1 MLEFS
6 TKWDLL
12 EHLGKD
18 RKDVRYVDRLMLK
31 WVVEKK
37 EWKYIL
43 HDPKQEEIAR
53 QQEEIERLKK
63 VIDKLEMDNESLEIL
78 IRDLEEQKDK
88 WEEQKEKKS
97 EKVDDKISSSSTS
110 SSINSEKSDL
120 EFAIEEYDRI
130 SSVLVSSMKKCYNI
144 FIQMKKIDPNQES
157 FEVFYK
163 WMTWESLNH

>member
-43 HDPKQEEIAR
+43 HDPQQEEIAR

-78 IRDLEEQKDK
+78 IRDLEEQK
-88 WEEQKEKKS
+88 EKKS
-97 EKVDDKISSSSTS
+97 EKGDDKISSSSTS
-110 SSINSEKSDL
+110 SEKSDL

>member
-43 HDPKQEEIAR
+43 HDP
-53 QQEEIERLKK
+53 QQEEIERLK
-63 VIDKLEMDNESLEIL
+63 VIIDKLEMDNESLEIL
-78 IRDLEEQKDK
+78 IRDLEE
-88 WEEQKEKKS
+88 KEKKS
-97 EKVDDKISSSSTS
+97 EKKDDKISS

-144 FIQMKKIDPNQES
+144 FIQRKMIDPNQES

>member
-6 TKWDLL
+6 TKGDLL

-43 HDPKQEEIAR
+43 HDP

-78 IRDLEEQKDK
+78 IRDLEEKK
-88 WEEQKEKKS
+88 KEKKS
-97 EKVDDKISSSSTS
+97 EKKDDKISS

-144 FIQMKKIDPNQES
+144 FIQRKMIDPNQES

>member
-18 RKDVRYVDRLMLK
+18 RKDVRSVDRLMLK

-43 HDPKQEEIAR
+43 HDPKQEEITR
-53 QQEEIERLKK
+53 QQEEIERLKG

-78 IRDLEEQKDK
+78 IRDLEEQK
-88 WEEQKEKKS
+88 EKKS
-97 EKVDDKISSSSTS
+97 EKGDDKISSSSTS
-110 SSINSEKSDL
+110 SEKSDL

>member
-43 HDPKQEEIAR
+43 HDPDKEEIASLR
-53 QQEEIERLKK
+53 VEIDRLKGI
-63 VIDKLEMDNESLEIL
+63 IDKLEMDNESLEIL
-78 IRDLEEQKDK
+78 IRDLEE
-88 WEEQKEKKS
+88 KEKKS
-97 EKVDDKISSSSTS
+97 EKGDDKISSSSTS
-110 SSINSEKSDL
+110 SEKSDL

>member
-1 MLEFS
+1 MFK
-6 TKWDLL
+6 TKKELL
-12 EHLGKD
+12 EHLWKKGNDNKL
-18 RKDVRYVDRLMLK
+18 VDRLMIKGL
-31 WVVEKK
+31 VEKVDG
-37 EWKYIL
+37 WYIL
-43 HDPKQEEIAR
+43 HDPDKEEIER

-78 IRDLEEQKDK
+78 IRDLEEQKVK
-88 WEEQKEKKS
+88 WGEQKEKKS
-97 EKVDDKISSSSTS
+97 EKGDDKISSSSTS
-110 SSINSEKSDL
+110 SEKSDL

-163 WMTWESLNH
+163 WITWESLNH

>member
-43 HDPKQEEIAR
+43 HDPQQEEIASLR
-53 QQEEIERLKK
+53 VEIDRLKGI
-63 VIDKLEMDNESLEIL
+63 IDKLEMDNESLEIL
-78 IRDLEEQKDK
+78 IRDLEEQKVK
-88 WEEQKEKKS
+88 WWEEKEKKS
-97 EKVDDKISSSSTS
+97 EKKDDKISSSSIS
-110 SSINSEKSDL
+110 SEKSDL

-163 WMTWESLNH
+163 GMTWESLNH

>member
-1 MLEFS
+1 MLEFR

-12 EHLGKD
+12 EYLGKD

-43 HDPKQEEIAR
+43 HDPKQEEITR
-53 QQEEIERLKK
+53 QQEEIERLKG

-78 IRDLEEQKDK
+78 IRDLEEQK
-88 WEEQKEKKS
+88 EKKS

-110 SSINSEKSDL
+110 SEKSDL

-163 WMTWESLNH
+163 GMTWESLNH

>member
-43 HDPKQEEIAR
+43 HDP

-78 IRDLEEQKDK
+78 IRDLEE
-88 WEEQKEKKS
+88 KEKKS
-97 EKVDDKISSSSTS
+97 EKKDDKISSSSIS
-110 SSINSEKSDL
+110 SEKSDL

>member
-43 HDPKQEEIAR
+43 HDP

-78 IRDLEEQKDK
+78 IRDLEEKKDK

-97 EKVDDKISSSSTS
+97 EKKDDKISS

-120 EFAIEEYDRI
+120 EFAIEEHDRI

>member
-43 HDPKQEEIAR
+43 HDPQQEEIAK
-53 QQEEIERLKK
+53 QKEEIDRLKGI
-63 VIDKLEMDNESLEIL
+63 IDKLEMDNESLEIL
-78 IRDLEEQKDK
+78 IKDLEEQKDK
-88 WEEQKEKKS
+88 WGEEKGKKS
-97 EKVDDKISSSSTS
+97 EKEYDKISSSSIS
-110 SSINSEKSDL
+110 SEKSDL

>member
-1 MLEFS
+1 MFK
-6 TKWDLL
+6 TKKELL
-12 EHLGKD
+12 EHLWKKGNDNKL
-18 RKDVRYVDRLMLK
+18 VDRLMIK
-31 WVVEKK
+31 GVVEKVDG
-37 EWKYIL
+37 WYIL
-43 HDPKQEEIAR
+43 HDPDKEEIER

-78 IRDLEEQKDK
+78 IRDLEEQKVK
-88 WEEQKEKKS
+88 WGEQKEKKS
-97 EKVDDKISSSSTS
+97 EKGDDKISSSSTS
-110 SSINSEKSDL
+110 SEKSDL

-163 WMTWESLNH
+163 WITWESLNH

>member
-12 EHLGKD
+12 EHLGKN

-43 HDPKQEEIAR
+43 HDP

-78 IRDLEEQKDK
+78 IRDLEEQK
-88 WEEQKEKKS
+88 EKKA
-97 EKVDDKISSSSTS
+97 EKKDDKISSSSIS
-110 SSINSEKSDL
+110 SSINSSINSEKSDL